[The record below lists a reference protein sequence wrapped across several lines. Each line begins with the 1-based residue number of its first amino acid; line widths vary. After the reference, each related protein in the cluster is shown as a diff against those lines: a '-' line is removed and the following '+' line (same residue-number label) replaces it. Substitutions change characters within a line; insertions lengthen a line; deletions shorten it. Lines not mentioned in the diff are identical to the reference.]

1 MESVMEKYL
10 IGISILMIVALLN
23 GCGAVNDRNEALEVE
38 RLESQQEASENE
50 YTLPED
56 VEYAVED
63 VQTVDDD
70 FEYINSKGTQI
81 IDRINCPEGYE
92 RIDISNDS
100 FGYFLRHLEL
110 KPEGSEVML
119 YDGRKKSNQNVHVA
133 VFSIDVGDRD
143 LQQCADATMRLWAEY
158 LRKAGRDED
167 IHFNFTNGFRVDYK
181 KWMEGYRIKVDG
193 NDVSW
198 VKSTEPSNTY
208 KTFMSYMRIIFA
220 YAGTL
225 SLNEEL
231 ESVLINDM
239 DIGDIFVQGGS
250 PGHAVIVVDMAI
262 NKETGQTV
270 FLLAQSYMPAQE
282 IHVLINPNDEN
293 LGPWYILDDREVYFT
308 PEWQFDNDVLKRY

>member
-1 MESVMEKYL
+1 MIKYV
-10 IGISILMIVALLN
+10 IGISMLITVALFI
-23 GCGAVNDRNEALEVE
+23 GCGAVNERNEALEVE
-38 RLESQQEASENE
+38 RIESQQEASENE
-50 YTLPED
+50 LTLPEEAED
-56 VEYAVED
+56 TVED
-63 VQTVDDD
+63 VQTADED
-70 FEYINSKGTQI
+70 FEYINSKGTLI
-81 IDRINCPEGYE
+81 IDRINCPDGYE
-92 RIDISNDS
+92 RIDVSNDS
-100 FGYFLRHLEL
+100 FGYFLRNLDL

-119 YDGRKKSNQNVHVA
+119 YDGRKKGNQNVHVA

-158 LRKAGRDED
+158 LRRAGRYED
-167 IHFNFTNGFRVDYK
+167 IHFNFTNGFRVDYS

-198 VKSTEPSNTY
+198 VKSTESSNTY
-208 KTFMSYMRIIFA
+208 ETFMNYMRIVFA

-225 SLNEEL
+225 SLYEEL
-231 ESVLINDM
+231 ESVPIKDM

-282 IHVLINPNDEN
+282 IHVLINPNNEN
-293 LGPWYILDDREVYFT
+293 LGPWYMLDDREVYVT
-308 PEWQFDNDVLKRY
+308 PEWRFDNDVLKRYR